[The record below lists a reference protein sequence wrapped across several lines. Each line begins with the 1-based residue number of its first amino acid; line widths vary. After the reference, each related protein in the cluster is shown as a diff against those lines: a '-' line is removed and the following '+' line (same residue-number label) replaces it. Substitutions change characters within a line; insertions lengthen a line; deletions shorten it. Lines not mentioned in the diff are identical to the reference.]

1 MRFFLFIAATAF
13 EVAPGETNLVQLKAG
28 GSSILK
34 LEYESTDTATYTFA
48 ASLDTGTTF
57 DTSSATK
64 DSTLKTIQYTLLPS
78 FVTDGYGTYL
88 LNLTLGDGSAGID
101 VYKEVVLFYEEA
113 IAGFQVMTIPL
124 ISKRAWDFIVYCKWD
139 VILICLKI
147 IVCLTK
153 IICIHFETQDN
164 FHISLEIL

>member
-1 MRFFLFIAATAF
+1 MRFKGVFFQKLKILRVFFLAATAF
-13 EVAPGETNLVQLKAG
+13 EVAPGETNLVQLQDG

-64 DSTLKTIQYTLLPS
+64 DPNLKTIEYTLLPS

-88 LNLTLGDGSAGID
+88 LNLTLDDGTSGID

-113 IAGFQVMTIPL
+113 IAGFQVM
-124 ISKRAWDFIVYCKWD
+124 R
-139 VILICLKI
+139 I
-147 IVCLTK
+147 IQ
-153 IICIHFETQDN
+153 FR
-164 FHISLEIL
+164 LENCNALL

>member
-1 MRFFLFIAATAF
+1 MRFKGVFFQKLKILRVFFFLAATAF
-13 EVAPGETNLVQLKAG
+13 EVAPGETNLVQLQDG

-64 DSTLKTIQYTLLPS
+64 DPNLKTIEYTLLPS

-88 LNLTLGDGSAGID
+88 LNLTLDDGTSGID

-113 IAGFQVMTIPL
+113 IAGFQVMTIIQFRL
-124 ISKRAWDFIVYCKWD
+124 
-139 VILICLKI
+139 
-147 IVCLTK
+147 
-153 IICIHFETQDN
+153 EN
-164 FHISLEIL
+164 FNALL